1 MEKTSK
7 IWELFFAEIF
17 KRLPK
22 MVNSPVWKSEKLIL
36 LFLETKFVSQ
46 SNSNFNVSL
55 RASQGIKV
63 DEPKTIRKIDLKDT
77 KNQIEVKSFQFYSEA
92 VKTLANHINQQEN
105 KIIYSSDIIDN
116 MNGNNIPI
124 EYLGHFRAL
133 IKEHLTRERLLFLIE
148 MIIFVV
154 KQEIT
159 ARLKAIVTSGNN
171 VNSNN
176 EDEVQEALLDL
187 NTYRDI
193 VLSYY
198 QQLLTQEKEKA
209 MSESESRRGSTSDLS
224 ESGGE
229 SNNGD
234 NFWTNFLLEK
244 LITTFPEGLNLEVR
258 TGIFVFL
265 ILLTKYWRV

>member
-1 MEKTSK
+1 M
-7 IWELFFAEIF
+7 
-17 KRLPK
+17 
-22 MVNSPVWKSEKLIL
+22 
-36 LFLETKFVSQ
+36 
-46 SNSNFNVSL
+46 SL

-148 MIIFVV
+148 MITFVI

-159 ARLKAIVTSGNN
+159 ARLKAIVTSSNN

-198 QQLLTQEKEKA
+198 QQLLAQEKT
-209 MSESESRRGSTSDLS
+209 ESRHGSTSDFS
-224 ESGGE
+224 ESSNE
-229 SNNGD
+229 SNNVD

-244 LITTFPEGLNLEVR
+244 LITTFSEGLNLEVR
-258 TGIFVFL
+258 
-265 ILLTKYWRV
+265 KYTFKRTQIESFRVPKS